1 MKQFVMRVIQVYE
14 FIINNGLSS
23 FLHEVFYRNRTA
35 IVVEKNLI
43 EFDADKGHPENCP
56 VNVIEL
62 RPEFLAENKFNYTV
76 KNRYLKASQYLR
88 KGYEG
93 CAIIRDEKIVGDIWF
108 TTPNKNAVNY
118 CHPDCKWLQ
127 ISCAEDQVYTF
138 DMFLSPDERGNNLA
152 SLLQTSALKALSQ
165 KGFTKAYG
173 YYWSD
178 NIPALWVHRMGKWRE
193 LKRLKVN
200 RFLFFKQALPR

>member
-1 MKQFVMRVIQVYE
+1 MKQFVMRVMQVYE
-14 FIINNGLSS
+14 FIKHNGLSS
-23 FLHEVFYRNRTA
+23 FLHEVIYFNRTA
-35 IVVEKNLI
+35 IVVEKSLI
-43 EFDADKGHPENCP
+43 EFDADKRQPENCP

-62 RPEFLAENKFNYTV
+62 RPEFLAENNFNCTV

-88 KGYEG
+88 KGYGG

-108 TTPNKNAVNY
+108 TTPNKNAENY
-118 CHPDCKWLQ
+118 YHPDCKLLQ
-127 ISCAEDQVYTF
+127 IRCTEDQVYTF

-152 SLLQTSALKALSQ
+152 LLLQTSALKALRQ

-193 LKRLKVN
+193 VKRLKVN
-200 RFLFFKQALPR
+200 RFLFFKQAVA